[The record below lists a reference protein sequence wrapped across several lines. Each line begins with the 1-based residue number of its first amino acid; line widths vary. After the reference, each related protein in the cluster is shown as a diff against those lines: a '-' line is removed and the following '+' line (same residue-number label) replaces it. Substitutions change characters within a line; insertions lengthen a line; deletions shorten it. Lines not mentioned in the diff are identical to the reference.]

1 MVVAERIELSSSA
14 YKTDA
19 LTVELCDIIL
29 VAGRGIE
36 PRSLAY
42 ETNQFTRTVTR
53 IILVVRVGLEPTVSP
68 ISAGCFNQLS
78 YLTLFCGGAGGS

>member
-42 ETNQFTRTVTR
+42 SILYSDILEYQFCSSQTNR
-53 IILVVRVGLEPTVSP
+53 
-68 ISAGCFNQLS
+68 NS
-78 YLTLFCGGAGGS
+78 YYTLHIVDL